1 MSSYYFTEEHNLFRE
16 GLRQFLDK
24 EVMPNIDKWEEERRT
39 PKELWKKFGDMGY
52 MGLNYPEEY
61 GGVDADFF
69 YSVIF
74 CEEVSKCFSGGFAV
88 APMVMQY
95 MSTPYIFQH
104 GSEHLK
110 QKYLVPSI
118 AGEKVSS
125 IAITEP
131 GAGSDVANIRTQAIR
146 EGDHYI
152 VNGSKTFITNGVY
165 GDYLVTVVKTNPD
178 AGVGGI
184 SLLVIDRDAPGVSA
198 TKLKKL
204 GWHASDTA
212 ELAFDNVK
220 VPVENLVG
228 EEGQGFYYLMGGLQV
243 ERLTGAIGAV
253 AGAEAALNYALEYM
267 AQREAFGRSLNRFQ
281 VLRHRIADLATE
293 IEATKYFVY
302 HLCRVHNDGKYAV
315 KECSMAKLK
324 ATELSDRAMYECLQF
339 FGGYGF
345 MEEYKIARMFRDSR
359 VLTIG
364 GGSSEIMREIIAK
377 MVIDDKNYAR
387 ANKPLHA
394 VKPAANGHSNGHS
407 NGNGAP
413 SPNQEVIV
421 NPELITLS
429 SITSLIEKRSEGV
442 DPIGATLKFAF
453 DEGSIYLDGMGD
465 RNDISNSD
473 EDAQCT
479 IATSLEDF
487 SAILRGK
494 MDPMSAFMQGKFKVE
509 GDMSLAMK
517 LPQLFR

>member
-1 MSSYYFTEEHNLFRE
+1 MNYYFTEEHNLFRE

-24 EVMPNIDKWEEERRT
+24 EVMPNIDQWEEDQRI
-39 PKELWKKFGDMGY
+39 PKDLWKKFGDMGY

-61 GGVDADFF
+61 GGMNADFF

-74 CEEVSKCFSGGFAV
+74 CEEVCKCFSGGFAV
-88 APMVMQY
+88 APMVMQF
-95 MSTPYIFQH
+95 MATPYIFQH
-104 GSEHLK
+104 GSEFLK

-118 AGEKVSS
+118 AGEAVSS
-125 IAITEP
+125 IAISEP
-131 GAGSDVANIRTQAIR
+131 GAGSDVANIKTKAIR
-146 EGDHYI
+146 EEDHYI

-165 GDYLVTVVKTNPD
+165 GDYLIMVVKTNPD

-184 SLLVIDRDAPGVSA
+184 SLLIIDRDAPGVSA

-220 VPVENLVG
+220 VPVENLIG

-253 AGAEAALNYALEYM
+253 AGAESALDYALDYM
-267 AQREAFGRSLNRFQ
+267 AQREAFGRPINRFQ
-281 VLRHRIADLATE
+281 VLRHRVADLATE
-293 IEATKYFVY
+293 IEATRYFVY
-302 HLCRVHNDGKYAV
+302 HLCRVHNDGLYAV

-324 ATELSDRAMYECLQF
+324 ATELSDRAMTECLQF

-377 MVIDDKNYAR
+377 MVIDDKNYNR
-387 ANKPLHA
+387 ANKQLRA
-394 VKPAANGHSNGHS
+394 TQIPASNGHAS
-407 NGNGAP
+407 KPTA
-413 SPNQEVIV
+413 SQKVIV

-429 SITSLIEKRSEGV
+429 SITLLIKKRSEGV

-453 DEGSIYLDGMGD
+453 DEGSIFVDGVGD
-465 RNDISNSD
+465 KNDISNSD
-473 EDAQCT
+473 EGAQCT
-479 IATSLEDF
+479 IATTLVDF

-494 MDPMSAFMQGKFKVE
+494 LDPMSAFMQGKFKVE